1 MMDDDRE
8 RATGVS
14 EQEWFEVRRFPHGV
28 TMIREPYHDEDVK
41 SYLIEGSRDVAV
53 IDTGLGVG
61 DFAGLVASLSSRRP
75 RLLQSHAHWDHIGAS
90 HRFDDVS
97 VHPSEADV
105 LRGGWG
111 AARYVAAFAPELVQR
126 ERLPADFD
134 SSRGLP
140 GCEPTGFLEDG
151 DRIDL
156 GARTLEVIHTPGHS
170 PGGVSFLD
178 RAARTLFVG
187 DLLYLGM
194 MYIFLPTSDP
204 AAFRESLRR
213 VAALVPE
220 VDTVYAAH
228 GESPL
233 APADIIEIDNAFA
246 EVWEGRPADG
256 KGELFGFPYTT
267 YDYGRFS
274 FLMPPEGWRQA
285 AQNRG

>member
-151 DRIDL
+151 DRIDE
-156 GARTLEVIHTPGHS
+156 R
-170 PGGVSFLD
+170 PGGVPGIAETGC
-178 RAARTLFVG
+178 RARARG
-187 DLLYLGM
+187 RYG
-194 MYIFLPTSDP
+194 
-204 AAFRESLRR
+204 LRG
-213 VAALVPE
+213 AW
-220 VDTVYAAH
+220 
-228 GESPL
+228 GESVG
-233 APADIIEIDNAFA
+233 AGRHHRDRQCVCRGVGGASRGR
-246 EVWEGRPADG
+246 EG
-256 KGELFGFPYTT
+256 
-267 YDYGRFS
+267 
-274 FLMPPEGWRQA
+274 
-285 AQNRG
+285 